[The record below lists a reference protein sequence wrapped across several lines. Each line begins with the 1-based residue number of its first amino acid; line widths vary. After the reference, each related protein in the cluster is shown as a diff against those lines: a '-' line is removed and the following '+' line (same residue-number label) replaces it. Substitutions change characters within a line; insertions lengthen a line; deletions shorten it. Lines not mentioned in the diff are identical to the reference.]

1 MEKMKKAARRL
12 LRPHGAVTACAA
24 MLSAGLLIFVF
35 MNGLDESALAYI
47 TYPLSAWALTA
58 AVLWAADV
66 LPTLK
71 GRIQSSGAWTLWQ
84 NERLRRAFS
93 VYSGLGISL
102 FYALFKLAGGWVYRS
117 AWLSAVA
124 IYYMVLAVMRY
135 LLLRYEKKDAPNER
149 RIFALTG
156 TLLILLGLT
165 MTGMAVQ
172 MVRDG
177 QAYSYPGYMIY
188 ASAAYTFYSVIAAIV
203 QLIRRR
209 RERGAAQKAARMLS
223 CAVALMALYG
233 LQTALI
239 DQFGAA
245 EGVLFRQ
252 IMNILTGIPVCGGT
266 MGFGVYMLRCGRKNE
281 SVREN
286 F

>member
-1 MEKMKKAARRL
+1 MEQMKKAARRL

-24 MLSAGLLIFVF
+24 VLSAALLIYVF
-35 MNGLDESALAYI
+35 INGLEESVLAYI
-47 TYPLSAWALTA
+47 VYPLSAWALTA
-58 AVLWAADV
+58 TVLWTVEAF
-66 LPTLK
+66 P
-71 GRIQSSGAWTLWQ
+71 AWKQRALNSTAGNLLQ
-84 NERLRRAFS
+84 NAELRRAFS
-93 VYSGLGISL
+93 LYSGLGISL

-117 AWLSAVA
+117 TWLMAVA

-135 LLLRYEKKDAPNER
+135 LLLKQEKRGNADER
-149 RIFALTG
+149 KIFSVIGALM
-156 TLLILLGLT
+156 LLLGVT

-177 QAYSYPGYMIY
+177 QGYSYPGFMIY
-188 ASAAYTFYSVIAAIV
+188 ASAAYTFYSVITALV

-245 EGVLFRQ
+245 EGVLFRR
-252 IMNILTGIPVCGGT
+252 IMNALTGVPVCGGT
-266 MGFGVYMLRCGRKNE
+266 MAFGVYMIWCGRKNE
-281 SVREN
+281 TGRKNS
-286 F
+286 